1 MDLIT
6 LGLGVGTLAMVPL
19 GAVVKK
25 SYSNEKRLTTL
36 EANYANVERTLTDLR
51 NEQRDQTLKLDRI
64 VERVL

>member
-6 LGLGVGTLAMVPL
+6 LGLGAVTVAMVPL
-19 GAVVKK
+19 GAVAKH
-25 SYSNEKRLTTL
+25 SYNNEKRLTVL
-36 EANYANVERTLTDLR
+36 ETNYANLERTLTDLR